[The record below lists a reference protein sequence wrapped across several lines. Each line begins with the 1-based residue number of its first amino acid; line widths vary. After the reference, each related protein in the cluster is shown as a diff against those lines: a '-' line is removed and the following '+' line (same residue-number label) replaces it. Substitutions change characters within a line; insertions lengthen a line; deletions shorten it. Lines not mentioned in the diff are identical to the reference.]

1 MDIVNKEEG
10 KQGEFL
16 MKDKGKQ
23 IGIMSYTLSSGKMTI
38 DHTEVD
44 EEHEGKGLGKQLV
57 KAGVAY
63 ARENKLKIDPVCP
76 YAKKVFDITPDF
88 ADVLA

>member
-1 MDIVNKEEG
+1 MDITNKEEG

-16 MKDKGKQ
+16 MQDNGKQ
-23 IGIMSYTLSSGKMTI
+23 IGVMSYTLSPGKMTI

-63 ARENKLKIDPVCP
+63 ARENKLKINPVCP